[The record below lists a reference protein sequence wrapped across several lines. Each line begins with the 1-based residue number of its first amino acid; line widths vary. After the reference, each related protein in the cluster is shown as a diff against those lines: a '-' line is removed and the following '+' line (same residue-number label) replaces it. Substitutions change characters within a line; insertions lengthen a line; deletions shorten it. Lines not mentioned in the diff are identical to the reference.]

1 MIATR
6 TVVLVEGLSDQV
18 AIASLAVRQGRNF
31 AAEGLAIVPMGG
43 ATNIRRYLQG
53 FYSQQSNIKL
63 AVLCD
68 AKEERGI
75 RRGVEWAGFGA
86 GLARADMESVGLYV
100 CVADLED
107 ELIRALG
114 AESVQQV
121 VDAQGELR
129 LFRMLQRQPAQQG
142 RTIEGQLR
150 RFMGTKSG
158 RKVRYARVLADA
170 LDLAR
175 LPRPLDRLLRYV

>member
-1 MIATR
+1 
-6 TVVLVEGLSDQV
+6 
-18 AIASLAVRQGRNF
+18 
-31 AAEGLAIVPMGG
+31 MGG

-86 GLARADMESVGLYV
+86 GLTRADMESVGLYV

>member
-1 MIATR
+1 
-6 TVVLVEGLSDQV
+6 
-18 AIASLAVRQGRNF
+18 
-31 AAEGLAIVPMGG
+31 
-43 ATNIRRYLQG
+43 
-53 FYSQQSNIKL
+53 
-63 AVLCD
+63 
-68 AKEERGI
+68 
-75 RRGVEWAGFGA
+75 
-86 GLARADMESVGLYV
+86 MESVGLYV